1 MRICSLLPSATEI
14 AFALGLDDSVV
25 AVTHECDYPPQ
36 ARSKRVVVKS
46 SIDPASQSSAEI
58 DKSIGERLKGNRGVY
73 TIDLPRLREADPDLI
88 LTQELCDVCAVDY
101 DEVLS
106 AARSLARRPKIISL
120 TPTLLAGV
128 LRDIELVGEAT
139 GKQREAGA
147 VVGRLSARIDRVR
160 EQAAGAGYRPRVAC
174 MEWLDP
180 IYIAGH
186 WIPEMVEL
194 AGGRDEL
201 GKKGLPSEKTSWD
214 RVVQSAPEVIVLM
227 PCGFEVERT
236 MKELELLPRL
246 PGWADLPAVRERR
259 VFAVNG
265 SAYFNRPG
273 PRLVDGLEILARLFH
288 PKIFPAELDA
298 ETARRVDPSA

>member
-46 SIDPASQSSAEI
+46 SIDPARQGSAEI
-58 DKSIGERLKGNRGVY
+58 DKSIGERLKGSRGVY

-106 AARSLARRPKIISL
+106 AARSLARKPKIISL

-147 VVGRLSARIDRVR
+147 VVGRLRARIDRVR
-160 EQAAGAGYRPRVAC
+160 EQVAGAGTRPRVAC
-174 MEWLDP
+174 IEWLDP
-180 IYIAGH
+180 IYTAGH

-201 GKKGLPSEKTSWD
+201 GKKGLPSEKTSWE
-214 RVVQSAPEVIVLM
+214 RVVQSVPEVIVLM

-236 MKELELLPRL
+236 MKELELLHRL
-246 PGWADLPAVRERR
+246 PGWDDLPAVR
-259 VFAVNG
+259 
-265 SAYFNRPG
+265 
-273 PRLVDGLEILARLFH
+273 
-288 PKIFPAELDA
+288 
-298 ETARRVDPSA
+298 